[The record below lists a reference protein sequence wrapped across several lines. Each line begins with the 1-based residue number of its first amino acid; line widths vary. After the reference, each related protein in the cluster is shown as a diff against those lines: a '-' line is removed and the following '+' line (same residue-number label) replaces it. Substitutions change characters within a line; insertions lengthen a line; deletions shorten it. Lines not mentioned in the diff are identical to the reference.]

1 MKNIYLIIFIFI
13 LSGCMDNVNESL
25 FIASIGIERQDE
37 ELRGYFYLPLSND
50 VGKTEGEGKGSGE
63 FLEVGGKS
71 IQEIF
76 NNAKAVNSLD
86 VNLNHVSSVVLN
98 NELYNPSFLDEFIN
112 FVKKSQLLDF
122 NFYFFATEEK
132 MKDIYSFQNPNQ
144 ESVLN
149 SLLVVSGDNEGLRL
163 VGEPVHFIDFS
174 KKFYSNRTIL
184 VPTLTIEELWHIN
197 DKKVKNFYPQS
208 GIYYYKGD
216 VTEVEKEKGSPYLKD
231 NVEFYDEIEK
241 EPIYFSKYRLAQFK
255 NEIRIFI
262 EYKSFGK
269 RIEKESVINLIKI
282 RISEYLNKFRNCDPL
297 DFYYYNENFKEDFSY
312 DDVKINIVILN
323 S

>member
-1 MKNIYLIIFIFI
+1 
-13 LSGCMDNVNESL
+13 
-25 FIASIGIERQDE
+25 
-37 ELRGYFYLPLSND
+37 
-50 VGKTEGEGKGSGE
+50 
-63 FLEVGGKS
+63 
-71 IQEIF
+71 
-76 NNAKAVNSLD
+76 
-86 VNLNHVSSVVLN
+86 
-98 NELYNPSFLDEFIN
+98 
-112 FVKKSQLLDF
+112 
-122 NFYFFATEEK
+122 